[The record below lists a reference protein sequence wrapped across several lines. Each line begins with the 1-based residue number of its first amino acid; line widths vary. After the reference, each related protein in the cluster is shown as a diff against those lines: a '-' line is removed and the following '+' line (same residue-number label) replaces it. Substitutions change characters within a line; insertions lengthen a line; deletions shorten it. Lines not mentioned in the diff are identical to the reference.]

1 MLLLQEVCIHISY
14 AEDAIANSFQYI
26 ACYGT
31 FLFVLFAD
39 FGLAFWYAG
48 KLVGDDTYP
57 GWRVIAAL
65 FGVLIG
71 SMSILSVPGHL
82 GAVSTARGAAYR
94 IFKTID
100 RIPLIDIDSD
110 AGIRP
115 EKIMGDIEF
124 RNVNFAYP
132 TRPGMLSLS

>member
-1 MLLLQEVCIHISY
+1 MLILLQHV
-14 AEDAIANSFQYI
+14 
-26 ACYGT
+26 ACYGA

-48 KLVGDDTYP
+48 KLVSDGAYE

-71 SMSILSVPGHL
+71 SMSILTVPGHL
-82 GAVSTARGAAYR
+82 GAVSTARGAAYS

-100 RIPLIDIDSD
+100 RIPHIDIDSD
-110 AGIRP
+110 AGIHP

-124 RNVNFAYP
+124 RHVNFSYP
-132 TRPGMLSLS
+132 TRPGKSFFL

>member
-1 MLLLQEVCIHISY
+1 M
-14 AEDAIANSFQYI
+14 
-26 ACYGT
+26 
-31 FLFVLFAD
+31 
-39 FGLAFWYAG
+39 
-48 KLVGDDTYP
+48 
-57 GWRVIAAL
+57 

-71 SMSILSVPGHL
+71 SMSILTVPGHL

-110 AGIRP
+110 AGIHP

-132 TRPGMLSLS
+132 TRPGKFSSTKM